1 MTATDEIPDYFRA
14 EAFDDIATTDDLTA
28 EGEKHRGQAR
38 IAYRLAAA
46 YRTSLMYVRGIGWH
60 TWDGQRWAE
69 DEKDRAKNAVLETLR
84 RALADSIEDKELRT
98 DVRKCESAAGISG
111 VLDIASALPAMR
123 ASIAELDSDPY
134 LLNCANGTLDLS
146 TRELRP
152 HSPADRITRVT
163 RGAYNMMGDRQH
175 WNAFLGSV
183 LPDKEEREY
192 LQRVIGQSVYG
203 SVREHLFPVLTG
215 TGQNGKGTA
224 YGAITNAMG
233 DYATIIN
240 PDILMTSERG
250 GGGPEMMTLLGAR
263 LVIGSETE
271 EGRQLD
277 AATMKRLTGGDELT
291 ARRLYQE
298 PVKWSPTHQLVYVTN
313 HLPKVKGNDPAV
325 WRRVRVI
332 PFDIV
337 VADAQRDPELPEK
350 LKRSADAI
358 LTWAVE
364 GWYAYEDMGGMH
376 EPASVVNATDNYQ
389 TESDAV
395 KRFIQAECITGPHF
409 HAKTRDLFHSWTA
422 WAAAEGA
429 DPLKETP
436 FAKELDRL
444 GYEARRTKSGMVRAG
459 LGLRAEDDEN
469 EGLV

>member
-1 MTATDEIPDYFRA
+1 MTIPDYFLA
-14 EAFDDIATTDDLTA
+14 EAFDDMATADDLTA

-38 IAYRLAAA
+38 MAYRLAAA
-46 YRTSLMYVRGIGWH
+46 NSSRLMYVRGIGWH
-60 TWDGQRWAE
+60 VWDGQRWAE
-69 DEKDRAKNAVLETLR
+69 DEKDHAKNTVLETLR
-84 RALADSIEDKELRT
+84 RALADSIDDKELRT

-111 VLDIASALPAMR
+111 VLEIASALPALR

-134 LLNCANGTLDLS
+134 LLNCSNGTLDLR

-163 RGAYNMMGDRQH
+163 RGAYNMMCDGGH
-175 WNAFLGSV
+175 WNAFLQAV

-337 VADAQRDPELPEK
+337 VADSQRDPELPEK
-350 LKRSADAI
+350 LKLSADAI

-364 GWYAYEDMGGMH
+364 GWYAYEDLGGMH
-376 EPASVVNATDNYQ
+376 EPASVVNATDQYQ

-395 KRFIQAECITGPHF
+395 KRFIQAECITGPYV
-409 HAKTRDLFHSWTA
+409 HAKTRELFHAWTV
-422 WAAAEGA
+422 WAASEGA

-444 GYEARRTKSGMVRAG
+444 GYAAKRTTAGMVRQG
-459 LGLRAEDDEN
+459 IGLRADDDEN
-469 EGLV
+469 EGGM